1 MLSLEILLLGVAL
14 AIDAAVVTF
23 AVGLL
28 HLELDAAQR
37 FKRGLVISGAFGLFQ
52 GIMLWLGSYAG
63 YLFTFSSFGF
73 YFQITIAAI
82 FFGLA
87 VKFLL
92 ESMKIEDKH
101 IEWRIVPVAILAFAT
116 SIDAMAAGISL
127 GTIPRPELAATSVG
141 LITFFIC
148 GCFYAFS
155 SVFRQIPDRW
165 LLRIA
170 TLIFLFL
177 GGQTLWA
184 IKHLIIKG

>member
-37 FKRGLVISGAFGLFQ
+37 FKRGVVISGAFGLFQ

-92 ESMKIEDKH
+92 ESLKIEEKH
-101 IEWRIVPVAILAFAT
+101 IDKSTKNPSHE
-116 SIDAMAAGISL
+116 
-127 GTIPRPELAATSVG
+127 
-141 LITFFIC
+141 
-148 GCFYAFS
+148 
-155 SVFRQIPDRW
+155 
-165 LLRIA
+165 
-170 TLIFLFL
+170 
-177 GGQTLWA
+177 
-184 IKHLIIKG
+184 